1 MLFLFPGTQESP
13 AEAETHKPGVAIVVG
28 VEVFS
33 VEVCAFDIEF
43 IVADCAITAIETDGE
58 LFELETCFEF
68 GVECGGH
75 GAVVTVSHASGAV
88 AFGAGNNVVGREVDV
103 QQVEADAHGRN
114 QVEECVFAEGFP
126 AEHPIDT
133 VVKPACV
140 VEREGGILSV
150 FIHGGRFVRRSFGN
164 LRNCKVDVEPGQELL
179 VLRTNVEVEA
189 GVVLV
194 EFAVFGVGGK
204 AVDGRVPFVLQ
215 CSPVESFECQR
226 VDVPVEVVEHA
237 TEVSAEGD
245 EATDVFLVVKSFF
258 GSG

>member
-1 MLFLFPGTQESP
+1 M
-13 AEAETHKPGVAIVVG
+13 
-28 VEVFS
+28 
-33 VEVCAFDIEF
+33 
-43 IVADCAITAIETDGE
+43 
-58 LFELETCFEF
+58 
-68 GVECGGH
+68 
-75 GAVVTVSHASGAV
+75 
-88 AFGAGNNVVGREVDV
+88 DV
-103 QQVEADAHGRN
+103 QQVKADAHGRN
-114 QVEECVFAEGFP
+114 QVEECVFAESFP

-150 FIHGGRFVRRSFGN
+150 FVHGGCFVRWSFGN
-164 LRNCKVDVEPGQELL
+164 LRNCKVDIEPGQELL

-194 EFAVFGVGGK
+194 ELAVFGVGGK
-204 AVDGRVPFVLQ
+204 TVDGRVPSVFQ
-215 CSPVESFECQR
+215 CTPVDSLECKR

-237 TEVSAEGD
+237 TKITAKGD